1 MWLTRIT
8 LMAEDRLGFWEKG
21 YYSNTADPW
30 RNERYRLLQSGLD
43 IAH

>member
-21 YYSNTADPW
+21 YYSNTADTW

-43 IAH
+43 TAH